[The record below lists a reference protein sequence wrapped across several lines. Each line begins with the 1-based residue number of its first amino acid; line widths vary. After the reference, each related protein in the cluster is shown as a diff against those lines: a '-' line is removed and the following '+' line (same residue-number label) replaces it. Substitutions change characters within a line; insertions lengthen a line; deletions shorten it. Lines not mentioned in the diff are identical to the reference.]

1 VSNSDPRRESRRPDL
16 PARLDPRAG
25 RPTRASAG
33 GGASGGGTGSS
44 GDERRSPMSR
54 LATTTRVVA
63 CLLALAVLGSSGW
76 GWYLGRVAD
85 ASVNRT
91 DAIPDSGNNGS
102 GSAMNLL
109 LVGNDSRAS
118 ASEAEL
124 QDLHTTAHEGTNT
137 DTMILVH
144 VPADGSK
151 ASFVSFPRDS
161 YVEIPGYGHDKLNAA
176 YAYGYQYEA
185 GDGAGE
191 RARQAAGAQL
201 LVKTI
206 SGLTGLKIDHYAEV
220 DLLGFF
226 KLSSV
231 IGGVEVNLCEPVKD
245 RYSGVDLPAG
255 VQTIS
260 GEQAL
265 AFVRQRH
272 GLPRGDFDRIIRQQT
287 FIGSMVRKML
297 SDNVLFD
304 LGKQR
309 QLVQAAADSLTVD
322 RNLDLLG
329 LATQMQSVTPGSIDF
344 QTIPYVGDDKDD
356 KGRYILQLKDE
367 ATLHKFFGNLSA
379 DPAPAPEPTKA
390 AAPETVPPSE
400 VAVNVYNGSGIS
412 GIAKSA
418 AADLTAQGFTVPQT
432 GNADNAEYTATEIR
446 YAAGD
451 QALASTLAAALP
463 GVTTSQSEEPTKG
476 TVDLVI
482 GSDFKGIG
490 QALAAPPPTE
500 APKGEDARTAADTGC
515 IN

>member
-1 VSNSDPRRESRRPDL
+1 VSNSDPRRESRRPEL

-25 RPTRASAG
+25 RPTRPSAG
-33 GGASGGGTGSS
+33 GSGPSGGA
-44 GDERRSPMSR
+44 RRTSMSR
-54 LATTTRVVA
+54 LATVTRVVA
-63 CLLALAVLGSSGW
+63 GLLAVAVLGSSGW

-91 DAIPDSGNNGS
+91 DAIPSTGNEGS
-102 GSAMNLL
+102 GGEAMNLL

-118 ASEAEL
+118 ATEAEL
-124 QDLHTTAHEGTNT
+124 DALNTTAHDGINT

-144 VPADGSK
+144 VPANGSK

-161 YVEIPGYGHDKLNAA
+161 YVDIPGYGMDKLNAA

-185 GDGAGE
+185 GDGATE
-191 RARQAAGAQL
+191 EAKQASGAQL
-201 LVKTI
+201 LVQTI

-231 IGGVEVNLCEPVKD
+231 VGGVEVNLCDAVQD
-245 RYSGVDLPAG
+245 RYSGVDLQAG

-287 FIGSMVRKML
+287 FIGGMVRKML

-309 QLVQAAADSLTVD
+309 QLVKAAADSLTVD
-322 RNLDLLG
+322 QSLDLLG
-329 LATQMQSVTPGSIDF
+329 LASQMQSVTTGTVDF
-344 QTIPYVGDDKDD
+344 QTVPYVGTDRDDQNRSIIRLED
-356 KGRYILQLKDE
+356 DE
-367 ATLHKFFGNLSA
+367 ALHSFFADLSA
-379 DPAPAPEPTKA
+379 DPEPQPQPTET
-390 AAPETVPPSE
+390 AAPETVAPGE
-400 VAVNVYNGSGIS
+400 VSVNVYNGSGIS

-432 GNADNAEYTATEIR
+432 GNADSTEYTATEIR

-451 QALASTLAAALP
+451 QALANTLAAALP
-463 GVTTSQSEEPTKG
+463 GVTTAESEEPTAG

-482 GSDFKGIG
+482 GSDFNGIG
-490 QALAAPPPTE
+490 QALSAPQPTE
-500 APKGEDARTAADTGC
+500 AVEGQDARTAADTGC

>member
-1 VSNSDPRRESRRPDL
+1 
-16 PARLDPRAG
+16 
-25 RPTRASAG
+25 
-33 GGASGGGTGSS
+33 
-44 GDERRSPMSR
+44 
-54 LATTTRVVA
+54 
-63 CLLALAVLGSSGW
+63 
-76 GWYLGRVAD
+76 
-85 ASVNRT
+85 
-91 DAIPDSGNNGS
+91 
-102 GSAMNLL
+102 
-109 LVGNDSRAS
+109 
-118 ASEAEL
+118 
-124 QDLHTTAHEGTNT
+124 
-137 DTMILVH
+137 
-144 VPADGSK
+144 
-151 ASFVSFPRDS
+151 
-161 YVEIPGYGHDKLNAA
+161 
-176 YAYGYQYEA
+176 
-185 GDGAGE
+185 
-191 RARQAAGAQL
+191 
-201 LVKTI
+201 
-206 SGLTGLKIDHYAEV
+206 
-220 DLLGFF
+220 
-226 KLSSV
+226 V

-322 RNLDLLG
+322 RNLNLLG
-329 LATQMQSVTPGSIDF
+329 LATQMQSVTPGSIEF

-356 KGRYILQLKDE
+356 KGRYILRLKDE
-367 ATLHKFFGNLSA
+367 STLHEFFGHLSA
-379 DPAPAPEPTKA
+379 DPEPAQEPTKA
-390 AAPETVPPSE
+390 AAPETVAPSD

-432 GNADNAEYTATEIR
+432 GNADSAEYTATEIR

-451 QALASTLAAALP
+451 QALASTLAAAIP
-463 GVTTSQSEEPTKG
+463 GVTTAQSEEPTKG

-482 GSDFKGIG
+482 GSDFNGIG
-490 QALAAPPPTE
+490 QALNAPPPTE
-500 APKGEDARTAADTGC
+500 AVQGEDARTAADTGC